1 MQHLTDHPPV
11 SETRSA
17 TTERRS
23 LGRGAPTP
31 TPSPAMAEVRAAW
44 QNLLGPAPLAPQLA
58 EKLLMLSN
66 VRQVAAGQQ
75 VLSRQVVAQSLIVLV
90 QGDVGLG
97 LWAPPA
103 AFRIE
108 LSLHGPAW
116 LDSTSA
122 WLNCAPRLDA
132 MASGSALLVHVSR
145 SAYQT
150 LMEQHP
156 GLARLT
162 IISMARQAHAATGAM
177 HDLMQKDAQA
187 RLAGWLLQRC
197 PASEQKLQPPQI
209 QLRERKRDIAS
220 QLAVTPETL
229 SRLLK
234 QFSDEGLLEVHGY
247 ALTVRDLAGLR
258 ARASLGVG

>member
-1 MQHLTDHPPV
+1 MQHVTDHYPV
-11 SETRSA
+11 SEAHSA
-17 TTERRS
+17 AKKRGS
-23 LGRGAPTP
+23 PVRGASTP
-31 TPSPAMAEVRAAW
+31 GPGMSEVRAAW
-44 QNLLGPAPLAPQLA
+44 QDLLGPAALAPHLA
-58 EKLLMLSN
+58 EKLLMLSS
-66 VRQVAAGQQ
+66 VRKAGAGQQ
-75 VLSRQVVAQSLIVLV
+75 VLSSQAVAQSLIVLV

-108 LSLHGPAW
+108 RSLHGPAW
-116 LDSTSA
+116 LDATSA
-122 WLNCAPRLDA
+122 WLNCAPRLDGV
-132 MASGSALLVHVSR
+132 ASGAALLVHVSR

-150 LMEQHP
+150 LMEQYP

-162 IISMARQAHAATGAM
+162 IISLARQAHAAAGVL
-177 HDLMQKDAQA
+177 HDLMQKDAQT

-197 PASEQKLQPPQI
+197 PVPAQSLLTPQI

-247 ALTVRDLAGLR
+247 AVTVRDLAGLQ
-258 ARASLGVG
+258 ARASHGVA